1 MKNEELTQ
9 LWKLQQP
16 QFDAASLEA
25 LMGKAKK
32 QRSTQ
37 LVGIVVMSL
46 TVIILVVYALI
57 FVDFSWNA
65 FSTGLSLMIGSLVFR
80 LVLELMTRYRKE
92 QQLIRLSPRNFQ
104 SYLFRHYRQ
113 RLLIHFAITPLCFGV
128 YSYGFYLLLPYFKT
142 AFSSGFYQYL
152 LLSGW
157 VSILAI
163 FILVIYKM
171 RAELRFLKEFD
182 GK

>member
-9 LWKLQQP
+9 LWNLQQP
-16 QFDAASLEA
+16 QFDAESLNT
-25 LMGKAKK
+25 LIGKAQK

-46 TVIILVVYALI
+46 TIVILTLYALI
-57 FVDFSWNA
+57 FTDFRWNA

-80 LVLELMTRYRKE
+80 VVLELMTRYRKE
-92 QQLIRLSPRNFQ
+92 QQLINLSPRDFQ
-104 SYLFRHYRQ
+104 SYLYRHYRQ
-113 RLLIHFAITPLCFGV
+113 RRLIHFAITPLCFGV
-128 YSYGFYLLLPYFKT
+128 YSYGFYLLLPYFKA
-142 AFSSGFYQYL
+142 AFSTGFYHYL

-157 VSILAI
+157 GSILAI
-163 FILVIYKM
+163 CILVIYKM
-171 RAELRFLKEFD
+171 RTELRFLKEFD